1 MSFKP
6 LVRTLRS
13 SDGIPIHAEFVG
25 DKGNPCLVLIHGFTM
40 SCPVWDNIF
49 QDAAMLGE
57 VCMVSVSVIKP
68 ITSFYDSIDS
78 KHADSL

>member
-1 MSFKP
+1 
-6 LVRTLRS
+6 
-13 SDGIPIHAEFVG
+13 
-25 DKGNPCLVLIHGFTM
+25 M